1 MLFLPMAEDDHERLQ
16 ELWEQYR
23 ISINDYDDLTL
34 ARWISQTLG
43 QLKGRVWRLSH
54 PLVGLHRLLAT
65 TAHKRAIRVSRLAQ
79 VPADYPPCSQC
90 GAPLLPLVTRDASE
104 DGLVC
109 ETCGASAVPFNEL
122 PSDLQQPLHE
132 WAARYAPVHA
142 VAHWDDAQRA
152 RSKDY
157 DKAYQEAAEEA
168 EQLLLELSSQV
179 LPAALD
185 HFPAI
190 VWEDHDECLDV
201 RPDDIIP

>member
-1 MLFLPMAEDDHERLQ
+1 MADNDHERLQ
-16 ELWEQYR
+16 ELWEEYR

-34 ARWISQTLG
+34 ARWIAQTLG

-65 TAHKRAIRVSRLAQ
+65 TAHKRSIRVSRLAQ
-79 VPADYPPCSQC
+79 VPSDYPACPQC
-90 GAPLLPLVTRDASE
+90 GAPLLPLVTRDVAE
-104 DGLVC
+104 DGLIC
-109 ETCGASAVPFNEL
+109 ETCGATALAFSEL
-122 PSDLQQPLHE
+122 PSDLQMPLQE
-132 WAARYAPVHA
+132 WAERYAPVHA
-142 VAHWDDAQRA
+142 VAHWNDAQRA
-152 RSKDY
+152 RCKDY
-157 DKAYQEAAEEA
+157 EKSYQEAAEEA
-168 EQLLLELSSQV
+168 EQLLLELCSQI